1 MATREP
7 RSDSSG
13 WPHIAGRGG
22 YPRAVTTAHE
32 PSPYGYAGEGT
43 MPDRRSDDELEDTA
57 ESIAIPGDDLTTAVA
72 EAVDEDEE
80 KRERQLHAD
89 PAPRAPDRKR

>member
-13 WPHIAGRGG
+13 RPHIAARGG
-22 YPRAVTTAHE
+22 YPRAVSTAHE
-32 PSPYGYAGEGT
+32 PNPYGYAGEGT
-43 MPDRRSDDELEDTA
+43 MDDELEDTA

-72 EAVDEDEE
+72 EAVDEEEE
-80 KRERQLHAD
+80 KRER
-89 PAPRAPDRKR
+89 APRPADRER